1 MTADIPEE
9 LKLTDK
15 PHGALALAT
24 VAVRQIYT
32 VEPLITHTPSVDR
45 RMYGL
50 WGAMACGK
58 VLKID
63 TKKSPNYAAI
73 Y

>member
-1 MTADIPEE
+1 MGEQGTEDRCG
-9 LKLTDK
+9 
-15 PHGALALAT
+15 GAGGRSAAG
-24 VAVRQIYT
+24 T

-50 WGAMACGK
+50 RGAMACGK

-63 TKKSPNYAAI
+63 TIKSPNYAAI